1 MSEFTNRRGV
11 NLVESTSLQLGWF
24 FRPQETSD
32 QGIDAHVEKAI
43 GDVGTGRLLAI
54 QIKSGRSYFKEPTDD
69 GWVFRFDAKKA
80 KLWLGHALPV
90 LVVLV
95 DVEGE
100 VAYWQHIS
108 TRTVVSTGKGFKV
121 VVPREQTMGEA
132 DHEWTHIASGLES
145 RAADRYDFAITVLP
159 PSVRRKLDRPPA
171 ERLDA
176 AILALHLAEG
186 RSNPRGTIESLLATS
201 PGWIE
206 RGASWAWQAVASY
219 AAEHDQ
225 LDLSTVA
232 FQRAAAAAPDS
243 RGPLLAA
250 AALNLMEID
259 RSRAAELLA
268 QAVAAGG
275 APILIA
281 VAETLLRHPEGDAGP
296 RDMTPLLLSD
306 SEAVRTCAVAQSLLS
321 DQAMRADD
329 IDASCNHAHLALQAD
344 PQASHTMVAL
354 GEALI
359 KRSITSKRH
368 VDDLSTAIDV
378 LERALDQR
386 NAWAGPTLPALR
398 PLIRAYGLSGEY
410 DSMLERCAPAPV
422 GTASQDEA
430 ADPHIRRNALYA
442 AHFAGRRDMLHQLAA
457 ALGDSAQDRIAKF
470 RTGVLQLEYEDQAAL
485 WAEDLC
491 RAVAE
496 ADYEALVIAVIALA
510 SLGHDERARLVPL
523 VEKSIA
529 PASYLDLAEALITA
543 RSDLDAALPTL
554 RSLARRDPVAAEYL
568 IGNLTAAGR
577 HADAAR
583 ECLALY
589 EQNGNPDFLIV
600 RAQILL
606 KGKHPDAEAAA
617 LDAVNVASG
626 FPTERASLLTYLAAR
641 AGDRNDWDTAEKR
654 LTEVLRLTATPAAE
668 EVWRVVIAQV
678 NQGRLR
684 RAANTIAQYRPMVNT
699 RDEAKLW
706 LEANSVIPWDEAK
719 ASEALSLARRFND
732 PKLSTALL
740 GRIISV
746 TRGVPENSE
755 AEAGASDE
763 PDVDSDLEE
772 RRRLAQG
779 AVPAVLHRQAFAALD
794 DLISQFGDA
803 TGVTVLRGDPDQLIA
818 EMTNQLQKAAAAAAQ
833 FEDLITAAQ
842 EARVPRGFLATI
854 RGQSYAS
861 MLVQR
866 TMGALVSGTADDDE
880 HELDVQAAAEAI
892 GRPVVVEAATL
903 LVLTGL
909 PSRRRL
915 EGQFPTL
922 LLPADA
928 MRDIHRASFDIRTLA
943 GSPGTAGWDQERGS
957 LILWELSG
965 DEFTRQLRRA
975 QAVEDLAQDLSI
987 RTSNELSLFP
997 GIGEDP
1003 KHASWLQSIQLAH
1016 DQGVAL
1022 WSDDLGL
1029 RRLARGTGVTCFGT
1043 PALID
1048 ALRDRALESASTKLA
1063 QDTVLDRTAADNREL
1078 ALDLVVDVPLHLDD
1092 LLWIAEQDGWLPHTG
1107 GLVLSRAS
1115 WWAWQATPIQDLLTL
1130 YEQIAANNP
1139 DSLPAWQYAAML
1151 GAGRAFQPTDNAVKI
1166 LAALVLLG
1174 FGNGPA
1180 ADTAADGARRAR
1192 RVAEEL
1198 GLPDPVAQLPAAAST
1213 LARYEQMP
1221 GDPEQIVGAIIAHLQ
1236 ETSEQHGRSPDA

>member
-11 NLVESTSLQLGWF
+11 NLVESASLQLDWF

-32 QGIDAHVEKAI
+32 QGIDAHVEKAL
-43 GDVGTGRLLAI
+43 GEVGTGRLLAI
-54 QIKSGRSYFKEPTDD
+54 QIKSGRSYFTEPTDD
-69 GWVFRFDAKKA
+69 GWVFRFDAKKT

-95 DVEGE
+95 DVEGK

-108 TRTVVSTGKGFKV
+108 TRTVISTGKGFKV
-121 VVPREQTMGEA
+121 VVPRAQTMGEA
-132 DHEWTHIASGLES
+132 DHEWTYIASGLES
-145 RAADRYDFAITVLP
+145 RAVDRYDFAITVLP
-159 PSVRRKLDRPPA
+159 PSVRQKLDRPPA

-186 RSNPRGTIESLLATS
+186 RRNPRGTTESLLATS

-206 RGASWAWQAVASY
+206 RGASWAWHAVASY
-219 AAEHDQ
+219 AAEHD
-225 LDLSTVA
+225 LTDLSAVA
-232 FQRAAAAAPDS
+232 FQRAATAMPDS
-243 RGPLLAA
+243 CGPLLAA
-250 AALNLMEID
+250 ASLNIMESN
-259 RSRAAELLA
+259 RSRATELLA
-268 QAVAAGG
+268 QADAAGG
-275 APILIA
+275 APILVA

-296 RDMTPLLLSD
+296 RDMDPLLLSD
-306 SEAVRTCAVAQSLLS
+306 SEALRTSAVAQSLLS
-321 DQAMRADD
+321 DQAMRASD
-329 IDASCNHAHLALQAD
+329 IDASCNHARLALQAD
-344 PQASHTMVAL
+344 PGASHTMVAL
-354 GEALI
+354 GEVLI
-359 KRSITSKRH
+359 RRSISSKRH
-368 VDDLSTAIDV
+368 ADDLPTAIDI
-378 LERALDQR
+378 LERALHQR
-386 NAWAGPTLPALR
+386 NAWAGPTFPVLF
-398 PLIRAYGLSGEY
+398 PLIRAYGLSGQYE
-410 DSMLERCAPAPV
+410 SMLKRCLPAPM

-430 ADPHIRRNALYA
+430 GHPHIRRNALYA
-442 AHFAGRRDMLHQLAA
+442 ANFAGRQDILHELMA
-457 ALGDSAQDRIAKF
+457 ALGDSTQDRIVKF
-470 RTGVLQLEYEDQAAL
+470 KIGVLQLEHEDQVAL
-485 WAEDLC
+485 WAEDLR
-491 RAVAE
+491 RAVDD

-510 SLGHDERARLVPL
+510 SLGHDERSQLVPL

-529 PASYLDLAEALITA
+529 PASYLDLVEALMTA

-568 IGNLTAAGR
+568 IGKLTAADR

-589 EQNGNPDFLIV
+589 EQNGNPDFLII

-617 LDAVNVASG
+617 LDAVNTASG
-626 FPTERASLLTYLAAR
+626 FPTDRASLLTYLAAR

-654 LTEVLRLTATPAAE
+654 LTEVLRLTATPASE
-668 EVWRVVIAQV
+668 EVWRVVLAQV

-684 RAANTIAQYRPMVNT
+684 RAANTIAQYRPTVNT

-706 LEANSVIPWDEAK
+706 LQANSVIPWGEAK

-746 TRGVPENSE
+746 TRGVPETPE
-755 AEAGASDE
+755 AETGSSDE
-763 PDVDSDLEE
+763 PEVDSDLEE
-772 RRRLAQG
+772 RRRIAQG
-779 AVPAVLHRQAFAALD
+779 SVPAELHRQAFAALE
-794 DLISQFGDA
+794 DLVDQFGNA

-818 EMTNQLQKAAAAAAQ
+818 DMTAQLQEAAAAAAH
-833 FEDLITAAQ
+833 FKDLITAAQ
-842 EARVPRGFLATI
+842 NARVPRGFLATI
-854 RGQSYAS
+854 RGQGYAT

-866 TMGALVSGTADDDE
+866 AMGALVSGAADDDE
-880 HELDVQAAAEAI
+880 HDLDVQAAAEAI
-892 GRPVVVEAATL
+892 GRSVVVEAATL
-903 LVLTGL
+903 LVLSGL
-909 PSRRRL
+909 PSRGRL

-928 MRDIHRASFDIRTLA
+928 MRDIHRATFDIRTLA

-965 DEFTRQLRRA
+965 IEFTRQLRRA
-975 QAVEDLAQDLSI
+975 QAVEDLAQDLTV
-987 RTSNELSLFP
+987 RTSNDLSLFP

-1003 KHASWLQSIQLAH
+1003 KHASWLQPIQLAH
-1016 DQGVAL
+1016 DHGVAL

-1029 RRLARGTGVTCFGT
+1029 RRLARGMNVACFGT

-1048 ALRDRALESASTKLA
+1048 ALRDRALGNASTKAA
-1063 QDTVLDRTAADNREL
+1063 QDSILHRTATDNRQL
-1078 ALDLVVDVPLHLDD
+1078 ALDLVVDVALHLND

-1115 WWAWQATPIQDLLTL
+1115 WWAWQTTPIQDLVAL
-1130 YEQIAANNP
+1130 YQQIAANNP
-1139 DSLPAWQYAAML
+1139 DSLPDWQHAAMI
-1151 GAGRAFQPTDNAVKI
+1151 GAGRAFKPTDNAVKI
-1166 LAALVLLG
+1166 LAALALLG
-1174 FGNGPA
+1174 FGDRPA
-1180 ADTAADGARRAR
+1180 ADTAAAGVRRAR

-1213 LARYEQMP
+1213 LARYHEMP
-1221 GDPEQIVGAIIAHLQ
+1221 EDPEQFVGAILAHLQ
-1236 ETSEQHGRSPDA
+1236 DTSG